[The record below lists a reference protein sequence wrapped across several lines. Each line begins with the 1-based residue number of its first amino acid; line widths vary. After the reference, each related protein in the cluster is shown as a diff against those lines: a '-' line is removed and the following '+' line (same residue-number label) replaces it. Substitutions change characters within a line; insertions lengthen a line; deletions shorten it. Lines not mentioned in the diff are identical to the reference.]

1 VAVAEVTENHKI
13 PVWEQV
19 LAVGAAVQNMMV
31 AAYELNLGAMWRTG
45 AMANSDLAKRMLG
58 FAPKDQVV
66 AYLYL
71 GTPLGNLKSLPDESP
86 ADFIRTLP

>member
-1 VAVAEVTENHKI
+1 
-13 PVWEQV
+13 
-19 LAVGAAVQNMMV
+19 
-31 AAYELNLGAMWRTG
+31 MWRTG
-45 AMANSDLAKRMLG
+45 ALANSDLAKRMLG

-71 GTPLGNLKSLPDESP
+71 GTPVGNLKNLPDDSP

>member
-1 VAVAEVTENHKI
+1 
-13 PVWEQV
+13 
-19 LAVGAAVQNMMV
+19 
-31 AAYELNLGAMWRTG
+31 
-45 AMANSDLAKRMLG
+45 
-58 FAPKDQVV
+58 VV